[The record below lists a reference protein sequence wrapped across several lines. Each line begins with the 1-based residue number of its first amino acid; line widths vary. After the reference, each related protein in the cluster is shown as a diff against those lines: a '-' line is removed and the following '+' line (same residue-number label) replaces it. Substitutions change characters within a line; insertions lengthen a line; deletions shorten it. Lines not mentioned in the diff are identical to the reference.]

1 VNGSTTLFFLLN
13 LSLPRNTKLI
23 HIGSAQRLIEMTEV
37 NSLSPFQVTSY
48 NKSQKYN
55 KKIIAGN
62 AIVINSISGRE
73 VVGYVVD
80 ECINDIHIKIDSET
94 DDIIVLKRPESYN
107 WDEYH
112 PIRMKI
118 MKSGKINFTI
128 NRIHINKDT
137 SLIIKV

>member
-1 VNGSTTLFFLLN
+1 
-13 LSLPRNTKLI
+13 
-23 HIGSAQRLIEMTEV
+23 MTEV

-80 ECINDIHIKIDSET
+80 EYTNDIHIKIDSET